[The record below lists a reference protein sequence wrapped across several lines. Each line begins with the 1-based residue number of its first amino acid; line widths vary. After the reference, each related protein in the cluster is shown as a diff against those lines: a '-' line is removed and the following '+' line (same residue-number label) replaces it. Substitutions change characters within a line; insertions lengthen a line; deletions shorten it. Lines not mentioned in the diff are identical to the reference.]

1 MDKWEILNLQTIRRI
16 KPSILDVTLSYR
28 DGLDPFA
35 ASYLVGWIEKTRDVL
50 ARLYLNT

>member
-1 MDKWEILNLQTIRRI
+1 MGNTE
-16 KPSILDVTLSYR
+16 PSGNTLHKTKHARCSALSYR
-28 DGLDPFA
+28 DGLDPVA